1 MNFIEIFEQDGL
13 YRGESFIKGFA
24 YKIENGILYSVDYGV
39 DKQTKVISPK
49 KESYYL
55 ITKGLIKQEFKLILN
70 VNQLYQDFENI

>member
-49 KESYYL
+49 RNL
-55 ITKGLIKQEFKLILN
+55 IILLLKVLLN
-70 VNQLYQDFENI
+70 KNSN